1 MKSAPHSSRPYTRL
15 TVMILLLTVV
25 TVATGAVAL
34 YYVEQRLVAVAG
46 ENLSFATAQ
55 TAHSLDRLL
64 LERHGD
70 AQMMARAFSKEAGNL
85 GFLTEYLVWMRTHY
99 PLYLWLGV
107 IDAEGRVVA
116 TSDAASVGQDYGK
129 SVWFRAVRESRA
141 SHVGD
146 VEPYEAAGGVDSVAL
161 TAPII
166 GSQGEFLGVVS
177 TRVGLPAIE
186 EQVTK
191 TVRLFER
198 QEGFIGTIEY
208 QFMLSDGTV
217 FLDSDLEHKGY
228 VNLKRMELPSALVSE
243 RDTLGYGYVE
253 EQHLRRHVPV
263 VTGYAR
269 AGAGGPLEGLQWT
282 VLLRVDRRDI
292 VAPIQSVLWKLGVA
306 GALVVVPLLG
316 FLLWS
321 AGRLRQEWAQA
332 ELESVR
338 ARAAEGALRESEAKS
353 RVIVETALD
362 AVVVMDSGGRITE
375 WNGRAETIFGWP
387 RTEAIGLMLAETII
401 PPAYREAHERGLR
414 RFFATGQGPFLNRRV
429 EITACHRDG
438 REFPVELAIT
448 PARQGNVYTF
458 SAFVR
463 DITQRK
469 ESEKRQ
475 TAQLAVTVALSEART
490 LDEAAP
496 RLLQAVC
503 ETVGWE
509 LGAVWRMDRAATV
522 LRCDLVWHVPS
533 AEVKAFAAL
542 SQGTTF
548 SKGMGLPGRIWAKGE
563 PVWIVDVLDDA
574 NFPRAAGAAQAGL
587 HGAIGFPIILNGELL
602 GVLEFFSRRVRPPD
616 EELFRMMAEIGI
628 KVGQF
633 IERGLLEEQLR
644 QSQKMDS
651 IGRLAGGIAHD
662 FNNLLTVINGYSQ
675 LLVSQ
680 LDETDERRNKAE
692 EIKNAGDRAAALTR
706 QLLAFSRKQIL
717 AARVLDLHELVAGMN
732 GMLRRVIGED
742 IDLVTVS
749 GMSLGSIKADP
760 GQIEQVIVNLVVN
773 ARDAMPTGGRLTIET
788 ANVDVDA
795 PLLSRAGHVQPG
807 AYVMLAVSDTGCGMD
822 PHTRANMF
830 EPFFTT
836 KERGKGTGLGL
847 ATVYGIVRQSG
858 GHILVSSEIGFG
870 TTVKVYLP
878 RAQEAVSKAE
888 PVPTADGPVD
898 GSETV
903 LLVEDEDSIRTL
915 LGRELGASGYKVLE
929 AGNAEDAVDLCRRHQ
944 GPIHLLVT
952 DVVMPRISGHELAD
966 RLASLRPDMRV
977 LYMSGYTDD
986 AVVRHGVLES
996 ATAFL
1001 QKPFTPNQ
1009 LLRKM
1014 RDVLDAPR
1022 HEGARPSRP

>member
-1 MKSAPHSSRPYTRL
+1 MSAPHSSRPYTRL
-15 TVMILLLTVV
+15 TVLILLLTAV
-25 TVATGAVAL
+25 TVATGSVAL

-46 ENLSFATAQ
+46 ENLSFAAAQ

-70 AQMMARAFSKEAGNL
+70 AQMMARSFAQQVSRR
-85 GFLTEYLVWMRTHY
+85 GFLMEYLVWMRVHY

-107 IDAEGRVVA
+107 TDAEGRIVA
-116 TSDAASVGQDYGK
+116 SSDASDVGMEYEKRD
-129 SVWFRAVRESRA
+129 WFRAVRESRT

-146 VEPYEAAGGVDSVAL
+146 VEPYETAGGVDSVAF
-161 TAPII
+161 TAPIT
-166 GSQGEFLGVVS
+166 GSQGEFLGVVT

-228 VNLKRMELPSALVSE
+228 VNLKRMNLPSALVSE
-243 RDTLGYGYVE
+243 RDPLGYVE

-269 AGAGGPLEGLQWT
+269 AGTGGPLEGLQWT

-292 VAPIQSVLWKLGVA
+292 VAPILSVLWKLVVA

-375 WNGRAETIFGWP
+375 WNGRAEAIFGWS
-387 RTEAIGLMLAETII
+387 RTEAIGLMLAETVI

-414 RFFATGQGPFLNRRV
+414 RFLATGQGPLLNRRV
-429 EITACHRDG
+429 EITARHRDG

-448 PARQGNVYTF
+448 PARQGDVYTF

-475 TAQLAVTVALSEART
+475 AAQLAVTVALSEART

-496 RLLQAVC
+496 KLLQAVC

-563 PVWIVDVLDDA
+563 PVWIADVLEDA

-587 HGAIGFPIILNGELL
+587 HGAIGFPIILNRELL

-644 QSQKMDS
+644 QSHKMDS

-680 LDETDERRNKAE
+680 LDATDERRNKAE
-692 EIKNAGDRAAALTR
+692 EIKKAGDRAAALTR
-706 QLLAFSRKQIL
+706 QLLAFSRKQVL
-717 AARVLDLHELVAGMN
+717 AARVLDLNELVAGMN

-749 GMSLGSIKADP
+749 GASLGSIKADP

-773 ARDAMPTGGRLTIET
+773 ARDAMPQGGQLTIET

-822 PHTRANMF
+822 PHTQANMF

-870 TTVKVYLP
+870 TTVKAYLP
-878 RAQEAVSKAE
+878 RVSQGLEAAE
-888 PVPTADGPVD
+888 SVPPADRPVD

-915 LGRELGASGYKVLE
+915 LGQELRTRGYQVLE
-929 AGNAEDAVDLCRRHQ
+929 AGESQTAVDLCRRHQ
-944 GPIHLLVT
+944 GPIHLLLT
-952 DVVMPRISGHELAD
+952 DVVMPRIGGRELAE
-966 RLASLRPDMRV
+966 RLAPMRPDMRV

-996 ATAFL
+996 DTAFV
-1001 QKPFTPNQ
+1001 QKPFTTSQ
-1009 LLRKM
+1009 LLRKV
-1014 RDVLDAPR
+1014 RDLLDVHR
-1022 HEGARPSRP
+1022 